1 MSYIGTSKIGGM
13 HLGSTKIAKAYLG
26 SDLVFDGQT
35 TPAPPL
41 PYDARVEYLQSSG
54 TQYIDT
60 GITPTATTGMKVK
73 FELVAPIADSF
84 IAGLRNDTGNTRWCV
99 GASTSKYYCGY
110 GTTYGTSWPNPVVG
124 DVTESSVNFLNDGKF
139 IQTTSNQNLSL
150 NAMGFTPEYNIR
162 LFGAAGNSAVLNA
175 SYSKWS
181 GKIYSVKISQ
191 GSDVVMDLIPVRV
204 GQVGYM
210 YDTISGALYGNAGT
224 GDFTLGNDI
233 TT

>member
-13 HLGSTKIAKAYLG
+13 HLGSTKVAKAFLG
-26 SDLVFDGQT
+26 NDLVFDDS

-41 PYDARVEYLQSSG
+41 PYDSKVEYLQSSG

-60 GITPTATTGMKVK
+60 GIVPTATTGIKVT

-84 IAGLRNDTGNTRWCV
+84 IAGLRNDKGNTRWCL

-110 GTTYGTSWPNPVVG
+110 GTTYGNSWPRPATGV
-124 DVTESSVNFLNDGKF
+124 VTESSMNYLNDGKF

-162 LFGAAGNSAVLNA
+162 LFGAAGNSDVLNET
-175 SYSKWS
+175 YSKWS
-181 GKIYSVKISQ
+181 GRIYSVKISQ

-204 GQVGYM
+204 GQVGCM
-210 YDTISGALYGNAGT
+210 YDTISDTLFYNDGT